1 MEGGEGSEEVWLVGK
16 RYGSGRIWVVE
27 AVVVV
32 EVEVEEEERKMRRVK
47 REAAKM
53 M

>member
-16 RYGSGRIWVVE
+16 RYGSGRIWE
-27 AVVVV
+27 AEA

>member
-1 MEGGEGSEEVWLVGK
+1 MEGGDGSEEVWLVGK
-16 RYGSGRIWVVE
+16 RYGSGRIWEVE
-27 AVVVV
+27 AEV

>member
-16 RYGSGRIWVVE
+16 RYGSGRIWEVE
-27 AVVVV
+27 A

>member
-16 RYGSGRIWVVE
+16 RYGSGRIWEVE
-27 AVVVV
+27 AEV
-32 EVEVEEEERKMRRVK
+32 EVEVEEEERKKRREK
-47 REAAKM
+47 KEAAKM

>member
-16 RYGSGRIWVVE
+16 RYGSGRIWEVE
-27 AVVVV
+27 AEV

>member
-16 RYGSGRIWVVE
+16 RYGSGRIWEVE
-27 AVVVV
+27 AEV
-32 EVEVEEEERKMRRVK
+32 EVEVEEEERKKRREK
-47 REAAKM
+47 REAATM

>member
-16 RYGSGRIWVVE
+16 RYGSGRIWEVE
-27 AVVVV
+27 V

>member
-16 RYGSGRIWVVE
+16 RYGSGRIWE
-27 AVVVV
+27 AEAEA
-32 EVEVEEEERKMRRVK
+32 EVEVEEEERKKRREK
-47 REAAKM
+47 KEAAKM

>member
-1 MEGGEGSEEVWLVGK
+1 MEGGEGSVEFGLVGK
-16 RYGSGRIWVVE
+16 RFGSGRIWVGE
-27 AVVVV
+27 AEVVV